1 MSDHERDDFKARV
14 RALKAE
20 AKRAAEAWEEKAR
33 LLPTLSPAQRAFLKR
48 TDDPVVHWCNWA
60 QQPSINFACGISTT
74 PAWGQ
79 PDRRDL
85 AKPPEPR
92 PPAGSGMPPL
102 ECLAHLAADGSAYV
116 FDETDRVTCK
126 ECLEALRFK
135 VKVVAHTKK
144 PQPKDEP

>member
-60 QQPSINFACGISTT
+60 QQPSISFACGISTT

-79 PDRRDL
+79 PGELLQPRESL
-85 AKPPEPR
+85 AY
-92 PPAGSGMPPL
+92 
-102 ECLAHLAADGSAYV
+102 LAEDGSAYV

-135 VKVVAHTKK
+135 VKVVASAKR